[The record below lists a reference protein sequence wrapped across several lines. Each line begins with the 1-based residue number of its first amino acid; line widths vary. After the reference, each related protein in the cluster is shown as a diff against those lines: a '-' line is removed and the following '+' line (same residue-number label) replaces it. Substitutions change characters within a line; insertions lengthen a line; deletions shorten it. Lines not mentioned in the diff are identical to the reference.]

1 MLKKLLR
8 GFVNLIKV
16 FIFTVGCL
24 VILGWAL
31 LSCDGT
37 PGANQNATVTES
49 NVNVTYEEG
58 DLDGNIAITFDEL
71 FGLNK

>member
-1 MLKKLLR
+1 MLAKILK
-8 GFVNLIKV
+8 GFVNLVKV
-16 FIFTVGCL
+16 FIFTIGCL

-49 NVNVTYEEG
+49 NVTYWEDVEE
-58 DLDGNIAITFDEL
+58 DGNIAITFDEL